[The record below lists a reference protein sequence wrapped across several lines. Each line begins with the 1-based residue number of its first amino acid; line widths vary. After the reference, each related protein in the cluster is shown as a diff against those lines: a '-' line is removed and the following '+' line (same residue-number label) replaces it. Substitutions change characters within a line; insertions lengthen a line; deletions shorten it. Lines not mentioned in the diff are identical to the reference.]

1 MKFANKTVEKW
12 KKFYYN
18 IQIKKW
24 EKNMKT
30 NTLYYLD
37 CHTDTFVSRVLSC
50 VQNGKGWEVTL
61 EATAFYP
68 EGGGQAGDTGTLG
81 GARVLD
87 TREQG
92 ESVIHICDAPL
103 EVGSEVEGR
112 LDYQR
117 RFDRMQQHSGEH
129 IVSGIIHRRYGYHNT
144 GFHMGSDLVTIDF
157 DGIIPP
163 EDLASIEAEA
173 NRAVWA
179 NLPIRCYIPEPE
191 ELAGLH
197 YRTKRALPWP
207 VRIGEGPG

>member
-1 MKFANKTVEKW
+1 
-12 KKFYYN
+12 
-18 IQIKKW
+18 
-24 EKNMKT
+24 MKT

-103 EVGSEVEGR
+103 EVGAEVEGR
-112 LDYQR
+112 LD
-117 RFDRMQQHSGEH
+117 
-129 IVSGIIHRRYGYHNT
+129 
-144 GFHMGSDLVTIDF
+144 
-157 DGIIPP
+157 
-163 EDLASIEAEA
+163 
-173 NRAVWA
+173 
-179 NLPIRCYIPEPE
+179 
-191 ELAGLH
+191 
-197 YRTKRALPWP
+197 
-207 VRIGEGPG
+207 